1 MRSGCWATTR
11 SGFRRRSG
19 EQSVIALPRITFPRK
34 HSVHAPLL
42 PFSNK
47 THTGVLAEGREHIV
61 PIERLLRQFAVDGLL
76 RLHSTD
82 FAELPAHH
90 RLFVHFNLEVT
101 TNEVGRRYAVVPIVK
116 PGRRLPDGRELLPI
130 IDPSH
135 RRVGTCVAVIQR
147 VAIDQITVEQF
158 SHSLPSIRT
167 PHKLREALLRRY
179 SPMFPTLSGEE
190 IVARG
195 CAITQMAFDAR

>member
-1 MRSGCWATTR
+1 
-11 SGFRRRSG
+11 
-19 EQSVIALPRITFPRK
+19 
-34 HSVHAPLL
+34 VHTPPL

-47 THTGVLAEGREHIV
+47 THTSVRAEGREHIV
-61 PIERLLRQFAVDGLL
+61 LIEELLRRFGVDGLL
-76 RLHSTD
+76 RLHSSD

-90 RLFVHFNLEVT
+90 RMFVHFNLEVT

-130 IDPSH
+130 IDPSQ
-135 RRVGTCVAVIQR
+135 RRVGTCVEVIQR
-147 VAIDQITVEQF
+147 VAIDQITVAQF
-158 SHSLPSIRT
+158 SYSLPSIRT
-167 PHKLREALLRRY
+167 PQELREALLRRY

-195 CAITQMAFDAR
+195 CAVTQIALDDR